1 MRISKRKENP
11 QGLKEEGW
19 TTEMAVGRSIFGSP
33 GSLPRIPFPHQL
45 TGCRGLPLSLTL
57 GLILLPMRLSVRP
70 ACSLWVGA
78 NLSEAASLADG
89 LQQGGTMTITRAFEI
104 IGAWRPSVQFKI
116 KWHKAGPHHPRRQA
130 RETWTAIHPQL
141 PQEKQNSAWL
151 CLA

>member
-1 MRISKRKENP
+1 MQISKRKENP
-11 QGLKEEGW
+11 QGLKEEGR

-33 GSLPRIPFPHQL
+33 GSLPRTPFPHQL

-57 GLILLPMRLSVRP
+57 GLVLLPMRLSVRP
-70 ACSLWVGA
+70 AYSFWVCA

-104 IGAWRPSVQFKI
+104 IGAWRPSVQFKR
-116 KWHKAGPHHPRRQA
+116 HKAGPPHPRRQA